1 MQKAG
6 DPQSLLID
14 RAAALF
20 SLLNSIFL
28 IQGKKVSAAEGGGL
42 DMGRCSL
49 FHIDGLGASRLEE
62 HDLGIIGLTII
73 DPHQMVLVS
82 DDLEAEPS
90 IQGISFCSLSS
101 NVDPIQEYLIAAH
114 SLRYYYDCGIPSGW
128 RGGSSDGGGFWSGY
142 WGGSRGGRGAALA
155 YSGE

>member
-1 MQKAG
+1 M
-6 DPQSLLID
+6 
-14 RAAALF
+14 
-20 SLLNSIFL
+20 
-28 IQGKKVSAAEGGGL
+28 SAAEGGGL

-128 RGGSSDGGGFWSGY
+128 RGGSSDGEGSGVVI
-142 WGGSRGGRGAALA
+142 GAAAEEGRGLRLHTQEN
-155 YSGE
+155 SIHLQPVM